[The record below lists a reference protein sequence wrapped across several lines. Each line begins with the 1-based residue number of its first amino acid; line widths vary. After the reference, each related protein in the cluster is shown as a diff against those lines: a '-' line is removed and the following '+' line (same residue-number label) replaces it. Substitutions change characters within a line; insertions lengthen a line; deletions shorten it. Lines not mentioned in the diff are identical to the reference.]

1 MQAKVSRFPVNPD
14 AFRILLDKIR
24 LYKQQKM
31 KSHLKQ
37 TVIQNLQ
44 ECVSKTDVV
53 KYFITLY
60 LKLGEKRTKN
70 MIDILYAE
78 FFSSFQV

>member
-14 AFRILLDKIR
+14 AFRILLDKMR

-60 LKLGEKRTKN
+60 LKLGEKHTKN

>member
-14 AFRILLDKIR
+14 AFRILLDKMR